1 MGIFDNLLG
10 KDNKY
15 YGGAFMVP
23 ITFYTDPPE
32 DLKEAEIA
40 CLKIL
45 SFISVNTNDPNNYY
59 DLYSRTKKG
68 IFDPISSI
76 CSLALTLYNGFV
88 FIFCNYYSN
97 NFDNYKIIEKILIK
111 SKKNPIK
118 MKDINHKNDNI
129 EISDDLDK
137 KDALLNPNYY
147 NNEKNNIYNLKDKK
161 YNINDY
167 INEKEETKILP
178 KLRFYV
184 FLFQ

>member
-1 MGIFDNLLG
+1 
-10 KDNKY
+10 
-15 YGGAFMVP
+15 
-23 ITFYTDPPE
+23 
-32 DLKEAEIA
+32 
-40 CLKIL
+40 
-45 SFISVNTNDPNNYY
+45 
-59 DLYSRTKKG
+59 
-68 IFDPISSI
+68 
-76 CSLALTLYNGFV
+76 
-88 FIFCNYYSN
+88 
-97 NFDNYKIIEKILIK
+97 
-111 SKKNPIK
+111 

-147 NNEKNNIYNLKDKK
+147 NNEKNNIDNLKDKD